1 MLVSKSIF
9 YLQPQSSRLFF
20 FSFIDIASFLWLWTI
35 LVQATDS
42 SLSGRFILIIY
53 QYSLIL
59 SITSFKNFF
68 WNNSASFS
76 HENFVLSLGAFHTLS
91 YHSSYHT
98 VPHELTWPLLFIRF
112 FLYRPPYNLDIRVCS
127 MYIDWCFHIYTSSY
141 ISHAFLHYYLF
152 LASFS
157 FYSILNSIFY
167 TFGD

>member
-35 LVQATDS
+35 LVQAADS

-112 FLYRPPYNLDIRVCS
+112 FFYRPPYNLDIHVCS

-141 ISHAFLHYYLF
+141 ISHAFPSL
-152 LASFS
+152 SFS
-157 FYSILNSIFY
+157 RFI
-167 TFGD
+167 